1 MKLSNDEEI
10 NGIISRKELLKNL
23 EEKKQIAEVTYL
35 GQNSETDQTPSPKE
49 EKKHL
54 GNGSIK
60 NSEVEDYPV
69 KEQTKKMNKK
79 SLSSPAVGAQ
89 LPQLINESPSMSVL
103 TMKLEDITVSIKKET
118 HDTSI
123 TSEPSEPTTTTTT
136 TGDDITTVFKL
147 DDSKIDQIEE
157 EEVVLESQVSD
168 VQEEDNEMEQ
178 LKSPTTPVRPK
189 IDQQFDDMTPKIEEQ
204 DVYQVIDAIRQNT
217 NLSHELSCV
226 ALRVVLSELEAL
238 LPQQIVVHLEPIAAH
253 LSGPLSAPDNLLGQ
267 THDAQ
272 RLRIIFS
279 DLADCKND
287 SQQRTWMLYED
298 EDDISRYLKE
308 LIGILTN
315 ADPKIC
321 RHEMSCDQYQS
332 IVNLVLYYQ
341 METRW
346 SIRKMLLEAF
356 KSMCHLDFT
365 AVDILLSSVLPI
377 ELVSWIFCFFLV

>member
-1 MKLSNDEEI
+1 M
-10 NGIISRKELLKNL
+10 
-23 EEKKQIAEVTYL
+23 TFL
-35 GQNSETDQTPSPKE
+35 GQSSETDQTPSPKE
-49 EKKHL
+49 EMKHL
-54 GNGSIK
+54 GNGSVK
-60 NSEVEDYPV
+60 NIEVEDYPV

-103 TMKLEDITVSIKKET
+103 TTKLEDITISIKKET

-123 TSEPSEPTTTTTT
+123 ASEPSEPTTTTTTT

-147 DDSKIDQIEE
+147 DDSKIDQIDE
-157 EEVVLESQVSD
+157 EEVVVETKVNEIL
-168 VQEEDNEMEQ
+168 EEDNEMEN

-189 IDQQFDDMTPKIEEQ
+189 VVEQFDDMTPKIEEQ
-204 DVYQVIDAIRQNT
+204 DVYQVIDSIRQNT

-377 ELVSWIFCFFLV
+377 ELVRKFIIFFYG

>member
-1 MKLSNDEEI
+1 MKLLKDEEI

-23 EEKKQIAEVTYL
+23 EEKKQIAEVTFL

-49 EKKHL
+49 EQKHV
-54 GNGSIK
+54 GNGSVK

-69 KEQTKKMNKK
+69 KEHSKKLNKK
-79 SLSSPAVGAQ
+79 SMSSPAVGQ

-103 TMKLEDITVSIKKET
+103 TSKLEDITISIKKET
-118 HDTSI
+118 HDNSI
-123 TSEPSEPTTTTTT
+123 TSEPSEPTTTTTTT

-157 EEVVLESQVSD
+157 EEVVLETEVKEE
-168 VQEEDNEMEQ
+168 EEDDEMEQ
-178 LKSPTTPVRPK
+178 LKSPTTPIRPK
-189 IDQQFDDMTPKIEEQ
+189 IEQQFDDMTPKIEEQ
-204 DVYQVIDAIRQNT
+204 DVYQVIDSIRQNT

-238 LPQQIVVHLEPIAAH
+238 LPQQIVNHLEPIAAH

-346 SIRKMLLEAF
+346 SIRKMLLESF
-356 KSMCHLDFT
+356 KAMCHLDFT

-377 ELVSWIFCFFLV
+377 ELVSSFLTFI